1 MGLPKA
7 VASPSAKNPLGAQTL
22 DDAAELSGERID
34 TGIPGLNRV
43 FGKKRNDPGPWG
55 LHRPSSVVL
64 GGAHGCGKTTLLMM
78 MLALMREPQ
87 KVLITTE
94 QILSEV
100 KSNLVDLGLGHYAG
114 EIAAYSLLDE
124 GNTLDAATAILDRI
138 KPRVVVIDSVTELR
152 NPKSDVR
159 DRFSQMVAIIK
170 YFKADAERHKRAII
184 MTAHLT
190 KDSTVAG
197 KSEQLH
203 AVSTVMMFERYRH
216 NQSLRVLHCP
226 DKNRFGDT
234 TEKAYFEMGSAGLTE
249 VSPPSEA
256 NAPESATA

>member
-7 VASPSAKNPLGAQTL
+7 SVSPTTKNPLAAQTL
-22 DDAAELSGERID
+22 DDAVELSGERID

-64 GGAHGCGKTTLLMM
+64 GGAHGCGKTTLLMI
-78 MLALMREPQ
+78 MLALMRERE

-124 GNTLDAATAILDRI
+124 GNTLDAAVAVLDKIR
-138 KPRVVVIDSVTELR
+138 PRVVVIDSVTELR
-152 NPKSDVR
+152 DPTSSVR

-170 YFKADAERHKRAII
+170 YFKADAERHKRAIV

-190 KDSTVAG
+190 KDSTVTG

-203 AVSTVMMFERYRH
+203 AVSTVMMFERHKH
-216 NQSLRVLHCP
+216 NPSLRVLHCP

-234 TEKAYFEMGSAGLTE
+234 TEKAYFEMGSQGLTE
-249 VSPPSEA
+249 VSPPKETEPSE
-256 NAPESATA
+256 PATA